1 MPIYSYVVYSI
12 WQGGLLA
19 LMLKDFA
26 SVPISLVALQKAVMS
41 EVTLMETRLI
51 VLCSV
56 ALVSTSRQLCQHTS
70 IHTNVMSPVTPIC
83 IGTDTPRKLD
93 VNVLKSYIHAMYS

>member
-1 MPIYSYVVYSI
+1 M

-19 LMLKDFA
+19 LMLKDFV

-41 EVTLMETRLI
+41 EVTLTDTRLI

-56 ALVSTSRQLCQHTS
+56 ALVSTSRQLC
-70 IHTNVMSPVTPIC
+70 
-83 IGTDTPRKLD
+83 
-93 VNVLKSYIHAMYS
+93 